1 MTKQEQRDKAR
12 EEVRKVR
19 GIMHQQP
26 LDLRTYEE
34 WLDVDILEDTHFPN
48 SYLKINYDSQHNK
61 STFSTK

>member
-1 MTKQEQRDKAR
+1 MMKQEKAR

-34 WLDVDILEDTHFPN
+34 WLEVDILEDILEDTHFPN
-48 SYLKINYDSQHNK
+48 SYLKINFDC
-61 STFSTK
+61 